1 MVILI
6 ITALIVIGLLLFI
19 VEVFLIP
26 CTSIAG
32 FAAAACLIIANF
44 YAFSTLGQ
52 LGGLITLAVTVFSVL
67 AVVVWFMRSKSLERL
82 ALNKNIDSTVGTA
95 ARQEVKVGDTGK
107 AITRL
112 ALIGNAEINGN
123 IVEVKSADGFI
134 NENTPIRVSRL
145 LEGVIFVEKKEIIH

>member
-6 ITALIVIGLLLFI
+6 ITALIIIGLLLLI

-26 CTSIAG
+26 GTSIAG

-44 YAFSTLGQ
+44 YAFSTLGS

-67 AVVVWFMRSKSLERL
+67 AVVAWFMRSKSLERL

-145 LEGVIFVEKKEIIH
+145 LEGVILVEKEIIH